1 MSLYDELRLN
11 VETGKKDAVQA
22 QVAEALAEGRP
33 AQEILQEGLIAAMD
47 IVGAKMEA
55 EDMFIPEVL
64 RAAKTMEAGLAV
76 LEPHLAVGDMQV
88 SGTVAIGTVKGDLH
102 DIGKN
107 LVAMLLSSAGF
118 KVIDL
123 GINVDPATFVARVT
137 ETGADFVG
145 MSALLTTT
153 MPMMTETLAALGAA
167 GLRGKVRVLIG
178 GAPVTQAWADEIGAD
193 GYASDA
199 GAAIKIAKELG
210 AVMSA

>member
-1 MSLYDELRLN
+1 MSLFEEIQQN
-11 VETGKKDAVQA
+11 VEQGKKDLVLA
-22 QVAEALAEGRP
+22 QVQQGLDEGVP
-33 AQEILQEGLIAAMD
+33 AQEILQQGLIAAMD

-76 LEPHLAVGDMQV
+76 LRPFLAVGDLQV
-88 SGTVAIGTVKGDLH
+88 SGTVVIGTVKGDLH

-118 KVIDL
+118 EVVDA
-123 GINVDPATFVARVT
+123 GINVGAEAFVEKVKEAK
-137 ETGADFVG
+137 ADFLG

-153 MPMMTETLAALGAA
+153 MPQMQETMKALEAA
-167 GLRGKVRVLIG
+167 GLRTQVRVLVG
-178 GAPVTQAWADEIGAD
+178 GAPVTQSWADQIGAD

-199 GAAIKIAKELG
+199 GAAIKVAKELG
-210 AVMSA
+210 SA